1 MPSEKPN
8 DLTPEPLPRLAD
20 LVARIDE
27 LPLLPTV
34 VVRLIA
40 LDQHD
45 ENYFEDVAAL
55 ASEDPPLAAK
65 LIKIANSPLSAPA
78 EPIVSIAAAVTR
90 LGAQFVASLVT
101 SLAVTRVFVPTNH
114 SQKRL
119 WVHSIHTALGARL
132 ITRSLP
138 TIAHLKEAA
147 YLAGLLHDIG
157 RFIMFEQTPELLKQV
172 EETHWETPDEL
183 LELELKNFRFNHS
196 ELGYL
201 AAKKWSFPNMIA
213 ETIRNHHV
221 RFNIGHSGLPHQTE
235 WLLMAV
241 VTADCLAATLLDRP
255 DYADLDPESIAE
267 RVASCIRPEWA
278 ALPIDQN
285 FLAGSL
291 DEIRQGGSELARHLG
306 INSPN

>member
-1 MPSEKPN
+1 MRSENKA
-8 DLTPEPLPRLAD
+8 DASSEPLPKLAD
-20 LVARIDE
+20 LVDHIDE
-27 LPLLPTV
+27 LPLLPNV
-34 VVRLIA
+34 VVRLIG

-45 ENYFEDVAAL
+45 ENYFEDVTAL
-55 ASEDPPLAAK
+55 ASEDPPLAAQ
-65 LIKIANSPLSAPA
+65 LIKIANSPMSAPA
-78 EPIVSIAAAVTR
+78 EPIVSIASAVTR

-101 SLAVTRVFVPTNH
+101 SLAVTRVFVPTNN

-119 WVHSIHTALGARL
+119 WVHSINTALGARL

-138 TIAHLKEAA
+138 TIAHLNEAA

-157 RFIMFEQTPELLKQV
+157 RFIMFEQTPELLQQV
-172 EETHWETPDEL
+172 EETHWATPDEL
-183 LELELKNFRFNHS
+183 LEVELKNFRFNHS

-221 RFNIGHSGLPHQTE
+221 RFRIGQSGLPHQTE

-255 DYADLDPESIAE
+255 DFAEMEDESVAE
-267 RVASCIRPEWA
+267 RVAGCLRPEWQL
-278 ALPIDQN
+278 LPIDQE
-285 FLAGSL
+285 FLMGSL
-291 DEIRQGGSELARHLG
+291 AEIHDGGQQLARHLG
-306 INSPN
+306 VL